1 MIWGLS
7 TATFTLVHVVISL
20 IGISTGFIVMIG
32 LLTGHRLSGSTAVF
46 LASTIAT
53 SVTGFGF
60 PFDHFEPPH
69 YVGVISL
76 IVLTIALI
84 ARYAFHLDGAW
95 RWIYVISAVTALYFN
110 VFVAIVQAFQK
121 IPALKAIAPTQSEP
135 PFVIAQATV
144 LVLFIGLAIAA
155 SLRFTGAGIRRATA

>member
-1 MIWGLS
+1 M
-7 TATFTLVHVVISL
+7 LV
-20 IGISTGFIVMIG
+20 
-32 LLTGHRLSGSTAVF
+32 
-46 LASTIAT
+46 
-53 SVTGFGF
+53 
-60 PFDHFEPPH
+60 
-69 YVGVISL
+69 
-76 IVLTIALI
+76 VLTIALI

-95 RWIYVISAVTALYFN
+95 RWIYVISAVTVLYFN